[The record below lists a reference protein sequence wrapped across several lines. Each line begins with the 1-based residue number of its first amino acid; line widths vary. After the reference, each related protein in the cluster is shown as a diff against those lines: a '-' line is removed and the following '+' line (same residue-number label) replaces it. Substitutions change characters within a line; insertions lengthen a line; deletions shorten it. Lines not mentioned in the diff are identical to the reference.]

1 MMQYGITGEWLSK
14 VLSVNRNNIVLR
26 VIEKTKNIVKVQ
38 DLWLIFAPIK
48 QHRMNIAIQKATEL
62 GVSKIIPCLTNYSNV
77 RTVNINNLQLN
88 AIEAAEQSERM
99 DIPIIEKTN
108 HLETLL
114 NSWPEDR
121 CLVYCDEKI
130 DHDKNIIKTLLAL
143 KSNFKKWAVLVGPE
157 GGFSDSEK
165 ELISKNQNVITVSLS
180 NRLLR
185 SDTAIIVALFCIQ
198 ELVSE

>member
-1 MMQYGITGEWLSK
+1 M
-14 VLSVNRNNIVLR
+14 R

-77 RTVNINNLQLN
+77 RTININNLQLN